1 MLTIVGAILANVR
14 ARFAPPPPPPSMPLR
29 FSAEWFAAQAEAR
42 EAATEPR
49 GFSVREFATAPPPP
63 ERAFSV
69 REYPTSAPFPEIG
82 PGENLL
88 KMPMVVPPGIAY
100 D

>member
-1 MLTIVGAILANVR
+1 MPSFLDLVLR
-14 ARFAPPPPPPSMPLR
+14 RLSPPPPPPVPLPL
-29 FSAEWFAAQAEAR
+29 SQAWFAEQSAAR

-49 GFSVREFATAPPPP
+49 SFSVREYATAPPPP
-63 ERAFSV
+63 ERAFGV
-69 REYPTSAPFPEIG
+69 REYPTSAPLPEIG

-88 KMPMVVPPGIAY
+88 KLPMIVPPGISY